1 MLMSNLVKTNDT
13 YFRYSSEIL
22 ARYPNIV
29 GGVIHAIGIRNGA
42 TPDALR
48 AEYAAE
54 QAVVKARVGS
64 TPLSELPSLAAWRAA
79 FRAFGVD
86 PTQYRSAAESLLR
99 RLTKQGDILNINTLV
114 DIGNLVSIRYGLPV
128 AVFDLAQIVGGITVH
143 FARGDEPFSDLG
155 SSESIHPE
163 AGEVVFTDEAG
174 VVHAR
179 RWCWRQSAQSAAR
192 ETTTDILVT
201 IEAHHERGQLDVEAA
216 QADVLA
222 LLRQYAGD
230 NQTRY
235 ASSILTA
242 SPR

>member
-1 MLMSNLVKTNDT
+1 M
-13 YFRYSSEIL
+13 
-22 ARYPNIV
+22 IV
-29 GGVIHAIGIRNGA
+29 GGVIRATGVRNG
-42 TPDALR
+42 TTSDALR

-54 QAVVKARVGS
+54 QLAVKARIGS
-64 TPLSELPSLAAWRAA
+64 TPLSELSSLAAWRAA

-99 RLTKQGDILNINTLV
+99 RLTKQGDIPNINTLV

-128 AVFDLAQIVGGITVH
+128 AVLDTAQIVGGITVH
-143 FARGDEPFSDLG
+143 FAAGDEAFSDLG

-163 AGEVVFTDEAG
+163 AGEVIFTDETR

-192 ETTTDILVT
+192 ETTTDILAT
-201 IEAHHERGQLDVEAA
+201 IESHHERGQHDVEAA

-222 LLRQYAGD
+222 LLRQYAGTSETTYD
-230 NQTRY
+230 SWVST
-235 ASSILTA
+235 SSPA
-242 SPR
+242 

>member
-1 MLMSNLVKTNDT
+1 MH
-13 YFRYSSEIL
+13 YFRYSPEIL
-22 ARYPNIV
+22 ARYPLIV
-29 GGVIHAIGIRNGA
+29 GGVIHARGVRNGV

-48 AEYAAE
+48 ADYAAE
-54 QAVVKARVGS
+54 QAAIKARIGS
-64 TPLSELPSLAAWRAA
+64 TALSELPSLAAWRAA

-99 RLTKQGDILNINTLV
+99 RLTKQGDIPSINTLV

-128 AVFDLAQIVGGITVH
+128 AVLDMANIVGGITVH
-143 FARGDEPFSDLG
+143 FAQGDEAFSDLG

-163 AGEVVFTDEAG
+163 VGEVIFTDETR

-201 IEAHHERGQLDVEAA
+201 IEAHHERGRRDVEAA

-222 LLRQYAGD
+222 LLKQYVGGS
-230 NQTRY
+230 QTRY
-235 ASSILTA
+235 ESSVSTA
-242 SPR
+242 SPA